1 MTRVGSQR
9 QKKHQW
15 DPKDV
20 RSFLTLVGSHKG
32 LMMTLQGRN
41 MSPMQL

>member
-1 MTRVGSQR
+1 MNQLMLESCV
-9 QKKHQW
+9 HPW

-20 RSFLTLVGSHKG
+20 RSFLTLFHKED

-41 MSPMQL
+41 P